1 MKKLNRKIGLLLL
14 GTGLIT
20 SFALLF
26 EQGVL
31 SAEGLGSLAMPAA
44 AEQSI
49 EPREITGAYRHQLL
63 LPLEDL
69 VVHEKVLIAIVVP
82 VERKSVVAVSDAT
95 LIAVRSLEEQR
106 ARILDSTSVE
116 YPFTPVEVEVVEVLK
131 GDVLEKFEVW
141 EERGEVGGFKTD
153 SDDPHLPVGVKG
165 LLIAGRHDNGVIAP
179 LVFAPIQGDG
189 YMPDL
194 QIDLADFREMLKL

>member
-14 GTGLIT
+14 GTGLII

-26 EQGVL
+26 GQGVL
-31 SAEGLGSLAMPAA
+31 PAEGLGSLARPAA

-69 VVHEKVLIAIVVP
+69 VAHKKVLIAIVVP
-82 VERKSVVAVSDAT
+82 VERKSVVAVSDIT
-95 LIAVRSLEEQR
+95 LIAVKSLEEQR
-106 ARILDSTSVE
+106 ATTLGSSPVE
-116 YPFTPVEVEVVEVLK
+116 YPFTPVEVEVVEDLK
-131 GDVLEKFEVW
+131 GDIPEKLEVW
-141 EERGEVGGFKTD
+141 EERGEVAGFEVD
-153 SDDPHLPVGVKG
+153 SDDPHLPVGVRG
-165 LLIAGRHDNGVIAP
+165 LLIAGRYDNGMIAP
-179 LVFAPIQGDG
+179 LIFAPIQDNG

-194 QIDLADFREMLKL
+194 QMNLADFREMLIQ